1 MAKNNGAIGVNDDG
15 EIAQYEPGK
24 VPIVTYKVYDDKG
37 NVTIES
43 LSDTSSLKD
52 DTTDADWQAMLD
64 DDDSDLELGDDE
76 DEGDDD

>member
-1 MAKNNGAIGVNDDG
+1 MSKHGGAIGVNDDG

-24 VPIVTYKVYDDKG
+24 VPIATYKVYDKDG

-52 DTTDADWQAMLD
+52 DTTDADWEAMLE
-64 DDDSDLELGDDE
+64 DDDSDLELDD